1 MLAAYLDNTLEADAY
16 PTALSAETS
25 TPGNPVIPHPMSLPV
40 QQQMAQGAGDLN
52 AFTLISQQIALLS
65 QQVSIFQQGSTST
78 IMTPAPIIQPSGH
91 SSNQQNVRND
101 LTSEESVE
109 LKKPFG
115 ATARIEKKALGLT
128 DMQHAY
134 LNTFIAQYSL
144 KPNRSKSYTQENRP
158 HMADPRVVSGLE

>member
-1 MLAAYLDNTLEADAY
+1 
-16 PTALSAETS
+16 
-25 TPGNPVIPHPMSLPV
+25 
-40 QQQMAQGAGDLN
+40 MAQGACDLN
-52 AFTLISQQIALLS
+52 AFTLISHQIALLS
-65 QQVSIFQQGSTST
+65 QQVSLLQQGSTST

-128 DMQHAY
+128 DIQHAY
-134 LNTFIAQYSL
+134 LNTFIAQYSM
-144 KPNRSKSYTQENRP
+144 KTNRRKSYTQKHRNQKS
-158 HMADPRVVSGLE
+158 VV